1 MEILV
6 SSAFPRTSRSA
17 IRRTFTKVK
26 ESSSFKVYLA
36 IIQSG
41 VKDESTV
48 QQFQGAWHVTHCDD
62 SATESAMGSGSANI
76 IKELHAARLIAAFN
90 GKKALREKNE
100 QENKERAVAEG
111 TARDCGCCFS
121 DEPMNRMVS
130 CDMNPE
136 HVSRRLKT
144 GTSL

>member
-6 SSAFPRTSRSA
+6 SSVFPRTSRSA
-17 IRRTFTKVK
+17 IRRVFTKVK
-26 ESSSFKVYLA
+26 ELSSFKVYLA
-36 IIQSG
+36 IIHSG
-41 VKDESTV
+41 VKDESTA
-48 QQFQGAWHVTHCDD
+48 QEFSGAWHATRLDD
-62 SATESAMGSGSANI
+62 PATEPAMGNGSANI
-76 IKELHAARLIAAFN
+76 FKELHAARLIAAFN

-100 QENKERAVAEG
+100 QENKEKAVAEG

-130 CDMNPE
+130 CDRDPE

-144 GTSL
+144 GISL